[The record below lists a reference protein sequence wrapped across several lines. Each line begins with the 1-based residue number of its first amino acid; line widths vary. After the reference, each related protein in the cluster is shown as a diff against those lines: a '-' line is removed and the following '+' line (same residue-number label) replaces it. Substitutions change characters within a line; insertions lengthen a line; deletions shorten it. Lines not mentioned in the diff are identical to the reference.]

1 MMHHAARCLVAFGF
15 TALAAFAADDSFRHG
30 QPAQSQRSAADY
42 VPDLAA
48 YAKPQSSE
56 LRELVERYN
65 ADREGLL
72 VMHPVPNSPL
82 QLRRLGEFYRAWQAK
97 LDGMNYDQLGVEGR
111 IDWQL
116 MKAELK
122 FQLALLD
129 RQQKRMAEIVPL
141 LPFFEQLAGLQ
152 EKRREFAR
160 PDGKAAAAVLA
171 DARVQLEAVR
181 KALESGLG
189 DKPAENAI
197 KPDKIVAL
205 RAINQLGATSKQLGD
220 WFKHYDGYDPE
231 FGWWTREPYK
241 KLTTALDD
249 YAKFLREKVVGAK
262 PGEDEPIVGDPI
274 GADGLAVDLEHEMI
288 PYTPE
293 QLIAVAEKEFAWCE
307 TEWKKVAR
315 ELGYGD
321 DWKKALEKMKED
333 YVAPGDQPQMIAG
346 LAYEAVD
353 FVTKRDLLTVP
364 PHMVDDWTMT
374 MMSPERQKVNPFFL
388 GGDRIIVSFPT
399 DTMDHKDKLD
409 SLRANNVH
417 LCRATVFHELIPGH
431 HMQFW
436 YLDRYN
442 PHRRTF
448 DTPFWIEGWALWWEF
463 HLWDLGFQQQPLD
476 RAGALFWRTHRCA
489 RIIFSLNFHL
499 GKWTP
504 QQCIDFLVDRVGHD
518 RHTATGEVRRSF
530 NGDYSPLYQVGY
542 MMGAIQIRALYAD
555 LVKSGK
561 MGEKEFHD
569 AIMRGGSMPIEMV
582 RAHLTGTKLPRDYR
596 TSWKFVGENP

>member
-1 MMHHAARCLVAFGF
+1 MMHHAVRCLVAFGSL
-15 TALAAFAADDSFRHG
+15 ALAAVAAEEGFRHG

-42 VPDLAA
+42 VPDLAPFM
-48 YAKPQSSE
+48 KPQSSE
-56 LRELVERYN
+56 LRELVERFLE
-65 ADREGLL
+65 DRRGLE
-72 VMHPVPNSPL
+72 VMHPVANSPL
-82 QLRRLGEFYRAWQAK
+82 QLRRFGEFYHAWLTK
-97 LDGMNYDQLGVEGR
+97 LEAMNYDQLGVEGR

-116 MKAELK
+116 LHGELK
-122 FQLALLD
+122 YQLALLD
-129 RQQKRMAEIVPL
+129 RQQKRMAEMVPL
-141 LPFFEQLAGLQ
+141 LPFFEQLAALQ
-152 EKRREFAR
+152 EKRREYVR
-160 PDGKAAAAVLA
+160 PDGKASAGVLA
-171 DARVQLEAVR
+171 DARVQIEAVR
-181 KALESGLG
+181 KALESGLSE
-189 DKPAENAI
+189 KPAENAI
-197 KPDKIVAL
+197 KTDKIVAL
-205 RAINQLGATSKQLGD
+205 RAINQLNATSEQLAN
-220 WFKHYDGYDPE
+220 WFKHYDAYDPE

-241 KLTTALDD
+241 KLTSALDD
-249 YAKFLREKVVGAK
+249 YAKFLREKIVGAK

-274 GADGLAVDLEHEMI
+274 GADGLAIDLEHEMI
-288 PYTPE
+288 PYTPQ

-307 TEWKKVAR
+307 AEWKKVAQ

-353 FVTKRDLLTVP
+353 FITKRDLVTVP
-364 PHMVDDWTMT
+364 PHMIDDWTMT

-442 PHRRTF
+442 QHRRTF

-463 HLWDLGFQQQPLD
+463 HLWDLGFQQKPLD

-504 QQCIDFLVDRVGHD
+504 QECIDFLVDRVGHD

-542 MMGAIQIRALYAD
+542 MMGAIQIRALYGE
-555 LVKSGK
+555 LVKSGR
-561 MGEKEFHD
+561 MTEKDFHD
-569 AIMRGGSMPIEMV
+569 AFMKGGVMPIEMA
-582 RAHLTGTKLPRDYR
+582 RARLSGAKLPRDWKS
-596 TSWKFVGENP
+596 SWKFVGENP

>member
-1 MMHHAARCLVAFGF
+1 MKHHAVRCLFVFGF
-15 TALAAFAADDSFRHG
+15 ATLALTVSAQNFRHG
-30 QPAQSQRSAADY
+30 QPEQAQRSAADY

-48 YAKPQSSE
+48 FTKPHSSE
-56 LRELVERYN
+56 LRELVERFS
-65 ADREGLL
+65 ADRAGLE
-72 VMHPVPNSPL
+72 VMHPVPNSPV
-82 QLRRLGEFYRAWQAK
+82 QLRRFGEFYRGWLTK
-97 LDGMNYDQLGVEGR
+97 LEAMNYDQLDVEGR

-116 MKAELK
+116 MRAELNY
-122 FQLALLD
+122 QLALLE

-141 LPFFEQLAGLQ
+141 LPFFEQLASLQ
-152 EKRREFAR
+152 EKRRGYAR
-160 PDGKAAAAVLA
+160 PDGKASAAVLA
-171 DARVQLEAVR
+171 DARVQLEAVK
-181 KALESGLG
+181 KALESGLSE
-189 DKPAENAI
+189 KPGENAL

-205 RAINQLGATSKQLGD
+205 RAIKQLGVTGEQLAD

-241 KLTTALDD
+241 KLTAALDD
-249 YAKFLREKVVGAK
+249 YAKFLREKIVGAK

-274 GADGLAVDLEHEMI
+274 GADGLAVDLAHEMI

-307 TEWKKVAR
+307 AEWKKVAQ

-321 DWKKALEKMKED
+321 DWKKALEQMKQD
-333 YVAPGDQPQMIAG
+333 YVAPGDQPEMIAG

-353 FVTKRDLLTVP
+353 FVTKRNLVTVP

-442 PHRRTF
+442 QHRRLF
-448 DTPFWIEGWALWWEF
+448 DTPFWIEGWSLWWEM
-463 HLWDLGFQQQPLD
+463 HLWDLGFQQKPLD

-561 MGEKEFHD
+561 MGEKDFHD
-569 AIMRGGSMPIEMV
+569 AIMRGGTMPIEMV
-582 RAHLTGTKLPRDYR
+582 RARLTGTKLPRDFQ